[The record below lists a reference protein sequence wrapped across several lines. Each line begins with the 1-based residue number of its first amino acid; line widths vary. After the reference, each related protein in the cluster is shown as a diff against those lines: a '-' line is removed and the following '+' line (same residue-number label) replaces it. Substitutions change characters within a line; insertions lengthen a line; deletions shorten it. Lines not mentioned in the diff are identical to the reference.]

1 VAYLAEHLH
10 VTADAFLVDRFY
22 GACQMVCVTRSS

>member
-1 VAYLAEHLH
+1 VL
-10 VTADAFLVDRFY
+10 TARRADLMADWVRGVKKP